1 MKRNCIGKAPLCPL
15 GISLQGGE
23 KSSLRHFDWSA
34 AKWRNLLN
42 RVSKSKDLTTLI
54 SQFSATLEMRG
65 IAKYVQSA
73 LLLLTVLLLVS
84 CQPKPKKDH
93 HDIGKVEVDAKLKA
107 LIAPSNEQVVAKAA
121 VVEASYESKI
131 LTAEVQ
137 GIVNYDTR
145 SETNV
150 ASRVG
155 GRLEKL
161 YIKYNYQP
169 VKKGELLFEI
179 YAPDLAAAQQE
190 LIYLSQ
196 SVGDQELLAQA
207 KQRLLLLGMNHQTIQ
222 QVLQTK
228 KVNYRIPVY
237 SPADGYIL
245 EKQLANN
252 NAISSTAPINAE
264 SSGGDGMS
272 GMSGGGNSAT
282 SSSVPTPQVDNS
294 PIMLREGQYVNA
306 GQSIFTIYRAD
317 QLLAEFALKPS
328 LGSMVKKGSKL
339 AFYKTTDKEDTFQ
352 TSTIGLIQPMIK
364 AGENFT
370 VARVY
375 LNKGQ
380 FKTGDILTAKI
391 PVLVPQSYWLPESA
405 IVNIGA
411 QSMAFK
417 KDKGVFIS
425 MNLNTGLRMNGMVQ
439 VKEDINSLDFAKNA
453 AYLVDSESF
462 IRVKSN

>member
-1 MKRNCIGKAPLCPL
+1 MKRNCIGSL
-15 GISLQGGE
+15 G
-23 KSSLRHFDWSA
+23 RHFDEARGEISIKSTSA
-34 AKWRNLLN
+34 A
-42 RVSKSKDLTTLI
+42 DLTSLI
-54 SQFSATLEMRG
+54 SQFSHTLEMTNVCKG
-65 IAKYVQSA
+65 LLMTMLVIIT
-73 LLLLTVLLLVS
+73 LLLAA
-84 CQPKPKKDH
+84 CQTKPKKDH

-107 LIAPSNEQVVAKAA
+107 LIAPSNEQVVAKAT
-121 VVEASYESKI
+121 VIKASYETKI
-131 LTAEVQ
+131 FTAEVQ

-145 SETNV
+145 SETSV

-169 VKKGELLFEI
+169 VKKGQLLFEI

-196 SVGDQELLAQA
+196 SAGDERLLAQA
-207 KQRLLLLGMNHQTIQ
+207 KQRLLLLGMSYKTIQ
-222 QVLQTK
+222 QVLQSK

-245 EKQLANN
+245 EKALANN
-252 NAISSTAPINAE
+252 NANTMSAPTNE
-264 SSGGDGMS
+264 TGNDGMS
-272 GMSGGGNSAT
+272 GMSGGGSGATASAA
-282 SSSVPTPQVDNS
+282 PPPQVENS

-306 GQSIFTIYRAD
+306 GQSIFTIYKAD

-328 LGSMVKKGSKL
+328 LGTLVKNGSKL
-339 AFYKTTDKEDTFQ
+339 AFYKTADKEGSFQ
-352 TSTIGLIQPMIK
+352 TSTIGLIQPIIK

-375 LNKGQ
+375 LNKGN
-380 FKTGDILTAKI
+380 FKAGEILTAKI

-405 IVNIGA
+405 VVNMGA
-411 QSMAFK
+411 QSIAFK
-417 KDKGVFIS
+417 KDNGVFVT
-425 MNLNTGLRMNGMVQ
+425 MNLKTGLRMNGMVQ
-439 VKEDINSLDFAKNA
+439 VREDVGNMEFAKNA

-462 IRVKSN
+462 LKVKSGK